1 MPFRLCAGR
10 VTEARNNYEKY
21 LCTCTYMY
29 MSVWTCP
36 SPFSSPPPLSLSVS
50 LLSLSLSFPQ
60 PPLES
65 LATVEETVVR
75 DKAVESLRAV
85 AEHHS
90 KDSIEEHF
98 IPMIRRLASGKSSR
112 KGSLRYGTSG
122 GSLHASQISILLLY
136 PSLWLLTSA

>member
-1 MPFRLCAGR
+1 MVVYVYGP
-10 VTEARNNYEKY
+10 
-21 LCTCTYMY
+21 
-29 MSVWTCP
+29 P
-36 SPFSSPPPLSLSVS
+36 SCCLIFSLFLP
-50 LLSLSLSFPQ
+50 LSFPLSPSPLPLPPPIPLQ

-98 IPMIRRLASGKSSR
+98 IPMIRRLASGQCSKLILCAT
-112 KGSLRYGTSG
+112 GATFCI
-122 GSLHASQISILLLY
+122 LH
-136 PSLWLLTSA
+136 

>member
-1 MPFRLCAGR
+1 MDVYGP
-10 VTEARNNYEKY
+10 
-21 LCTCTYMY
+21 
-29 MSVWTCP
+29 P
-36 SPFSSPPPLSLSVS
+36 SCCLTFSLSP
-50 LLSLSLSFPQ
+50 SLSLSFSLSLPLPLLQ

-98 IPMIRRLASGKSSR
+98 IPMIRRLASGQCSKLIVLCNRSYILYITLVLVYICISFWPCP
-112 KGSLRYGTSG
+112 
-122 GSLHASQISILLLY
+122 ISILKKIYAEGILGQY
-136 PSLWLLTSA
+136 YTICK